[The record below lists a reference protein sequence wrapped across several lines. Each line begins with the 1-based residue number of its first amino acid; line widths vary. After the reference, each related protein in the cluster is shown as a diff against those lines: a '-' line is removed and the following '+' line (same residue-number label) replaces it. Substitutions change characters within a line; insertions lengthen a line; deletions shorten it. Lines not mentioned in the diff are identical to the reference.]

1 MTTGTTTGTTEAPRS
16 RRPWRLPGGFSVR
29 TRITVVITLLAALSL
44 AGAGL
49 LVYVLESARVER
61 QTTEQVQQEIAEF
74 RELQLRGDDPETGEP
89 FTSAPRLLELFIA
102 RNVPDD
108 DEMLVIYPPG
118 AGAPTARTP
127 NPNGE
132 EILREERYRST
143 VADLEDTGGTRVLE
157 DFDPYGETWVTVLP
171 VQEEDR
177 DEAGALVIVNF
188 LDDER
193 SEITDTIR
201 TYAIVA
207 LLSLGLIV
215 LLAGTQSG
223 RLLAPLRTLRDTA
236 EDIRTTD
243 LSRRIPERGNDDIT
257 ALTRT
262 VNTMLDR
269 LEDGFGAQRQF
280 LDDAGHEL
288 KTPLTVLR
296 GHLELL
302 DPDDAAEV
310 TETREL
316 LLEEIDRMSRLVG
329 DLILLAKADR
339 PDFTTL
345 RPVPVAGLV
354 RGVLAKAR
362 GLGDRVWHD
371 DGSDGGT
378 VLADEQR
385 LTQALLQLADN
396 AVKHTGP
403 GDLVAVGSEV
413 VGDRVRLWVRDTGD
427 GVPEADRDRIFQR
440 FGRSIVRQGDEGF
453 GLGLSIVSAIVAA
466 HHGTVHVEDGEPVDG
481 RPRGSRFVLTLP
493 HEGAPTTAPTSAP
506 TSAHPSAH
514 PSAADQ
520 APETTT
526 PLPVVRTSEE
536 HSWPAS

>member
-1 MTTGTTTGTTEAPRS
+1 MAPA
-16 RRPWRLPGGFSVR
+16 GGFSVR

-269 LEDGFGAQRQF
+269 
-280 LDDAGHEL
+280 
-288 KTPLTVLR
+288 
-296 GHLELL
+296 
-302 DPDDAAEV
+302 
-310 TETREL
+310 
-316 LLEEIDRMSRLVG
+316 SR
-329 DLILLAKADR
+329 
-339 PDFTTL
+339 
-345 RPVPVAGLV
+345 
-354 RGVLAKAR
+354 
-362 GLGDRVWHD
+362 
-371 DGSDGGT
+371 
-378 VLADEQR
+378 
-385 LTQALLQLADN
+385 
-396 AVKHTGP
+396 
-403 GDLVAVGSEV
+403 
-413 VGDRVRLWVRDTGD
+413 
-427 GVPEADRDRIFQR
+427 
-440 FGRSIVRQGDEGF
+440 
-453 GLGLSIVSAIVAA
+453 
-466 HHGTVHVEDGEPVDG
+466 
-481 RPRGSRFVLTLP
+481 
-493 HEGAPTTAPTSAP
+493 TASAP
-506 TSAHPSAH
+506 SGS
-514 PSAADQ
+514 SS
-520 APETTT
+520 TT
-526 PLPVVRTSEE
+526 PGTS
-536 HSWPAS
+536 